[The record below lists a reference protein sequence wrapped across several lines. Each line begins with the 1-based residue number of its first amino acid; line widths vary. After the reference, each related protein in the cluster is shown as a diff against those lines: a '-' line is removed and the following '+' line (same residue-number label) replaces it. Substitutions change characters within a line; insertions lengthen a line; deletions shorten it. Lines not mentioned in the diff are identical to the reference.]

1 MSRSIKPVSEDTCEV
16 RVPSVRFLGEQDGAP
31 ERLLKRQLIEFF
43 VHHSGVQRAYLAQIS
58 AEDHFGV
65 ALCIRNI
72 GGPDQNLA
80 QEIGAIFATI
90 FNSRMSLD
98 ILFLSDVQ
106 ESSLSSVCS
115 PFFLAPTD
123 R

>member
-1 MSRSIKPVSEDTCEV
+1 VSHSSKPVSHDACELHV
-16 RVPSVRFLGEQDGAP
+16 ENVRFLGEQDGAP

-43 VHHSGVQRAYLAQIS
+43 MIHSGIQRAYLAQIGAGEHS
-58 AEDHFGV
+58 GV

-72 GGPDQNLA
+72 GGPDRNLA
-80 QEIGAIFATI
+80 QKIGAIFATI

-115 PFFLAPTD
+115 PFFSTD